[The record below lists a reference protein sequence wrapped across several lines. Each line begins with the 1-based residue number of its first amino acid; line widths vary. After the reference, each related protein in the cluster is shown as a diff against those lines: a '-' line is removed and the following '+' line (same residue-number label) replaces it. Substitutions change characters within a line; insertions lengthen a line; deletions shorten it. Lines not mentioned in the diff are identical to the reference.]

1 MPKNWKWKTSALLGL
16 VVLSFYLLAPTL
28 LGFKQYT
35 DSKDLTAPWYVSLF
49 PEKGINLG
57 LDLQGG
63 LYLEFEVE
71 LADALEN
78 RIDILADNL
87 QREFKSEKI
96 QFNSIKQNIDNNTV
110 EINTNSALE
119 RDAALAYL
127 RKNYSQVLIEQRNTD
142 VNSAS
147 LALTSERER
156 LLKEQIAKQ
165 ALERVRNRIDRYGVA
180 EPSIQKLGSDRIAI
194 ELPGIKDPERA
205 INLIKKAGQLEFK
218 LVDDSVNFA
227 ELKQLIAEARK
238 EANLQEND
246 WSQAAAK
253 TITTTLGKKL
263 PNDTEI
269 AWQTQFDTIAR
280 KVVSAVPYLLKRKAE
295 LTGDM
300 LKNAQTQVYNNEP
313 YVSLTFNPQGTKLF
327 GELTTAHVK
336 KRMAIVLDDFVNS
349 APVINEPILGGQAK
363 ITLGAG
369 NYEQLLKE
377 CEDLV
382 LVLREGALPAQL
394 TEATKTIVGP
404 SLGADSIQK
413 GIYATTFGAALVFL
427 FMLVYYRGSG
437 LIANVTLAVNLLFIL
452 AVMALLQA
460 TLTLPGIAGMILTLG
475 MAVDA
480 NVLIFERIREEL
492 RSGKDAR
499 AAIKAGYSNAIRTIT
514 DANITGLIAGVVLY
528 QFGTGPIKG
537 FAVTLMIGLII
548 SMYTAIICTR
558 MVYDYFLIKRKITKV
573 SI

>member
-35 DSKDLTAPWYVSLF
+35 DSKDLTAPWYVNLF

-269 AWQTQFDTIAR
+269 AWQTQFDIIAR